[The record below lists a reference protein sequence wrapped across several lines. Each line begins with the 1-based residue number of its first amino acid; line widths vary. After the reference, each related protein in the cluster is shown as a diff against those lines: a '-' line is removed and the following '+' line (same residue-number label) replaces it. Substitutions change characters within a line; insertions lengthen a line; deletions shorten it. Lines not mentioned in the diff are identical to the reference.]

1 MKKSYINPSMEIV
14 KIQTQ
19 QMLAVSTQNFEFGT
33 GTKGGAEACSR
44 DFDFDDEEEW

>member
-19 QMLAVSTQNFEFGT
+19 QMLAVSTQNVEFGE
-33 GTKGGAEACSR
+33 GTMSGGNACSR